1 LRSPQVGYSGG
12 MPTTSHDGI
21 RARVL
26 DMAAE
31 GQTSFEDVGLR
42 VYRYCQPT
50 ALAQLTSRGVG
61 FCLVVQ
67 GSKHLQAAS
76 HAVQAAAGQMIVVA
90 RNADLRAVVHS
101 DPFAGPYLALS
112 VWFDP
117 ERVGRALLRLA
128 ELEAPGTSAGE
139 TADLPAFT
147 SQPTDDIASAV
158 ERLLDAVWNPVDR
171 KTIAPL
177 VLDELMFRLLRTDA
191 AAAVRAGMGPPQEVA
206 RILDLMQFIRENHT
220 RKLTVHVLAK
230 RAAMS
235 PSNFAHQFSRIAHS
249 SPMKYVREVR
259 LERAKTLL
267 GEKGVRPTEVARTV
281 GFESAAHFTREFKRR
296 YGTPP
301 SRYRDRVLT
310 AQ

>member
-1 LRSPQVGYSGG
+1 
-12 MPTTSHDGI
+12 MAHDGI
-21 RARVL
+21 RAHVL
-26 DMAAE
+26 DLAAE
-31 GQTSFEDVGLR
+31 GQTSLGDVGLHL
-42 VYRYCQPT
+42 YRYRQRT

-61 FCLVVQ
+61 FCLVLQ
-67 GSKHLQAAS
+67 GSKRLQAAS
-76 HAVQAAAGQMIVVA
+76 QMLQAAAGEMIVVA
-90 RNADLRAVVHS
+90 RDADLRAVVHS
-101 DPFAGPYLALS
+101 DPVAGPYLALG

-128 ELEAPGTSAGE
+128 ELKVPAPPAEAA
-139 TADLPAFT
+139 ADLPAFT
-147 SQPTDDIASAV
+147 SPPTDDIRSAV
-158 ERLLDAVWNPVDR
+158 ERLLHAVRDPIDR

-206 RILDLMQFIRENHT
+206 RILDVMQFIRDHHT
-220 RKLTVHVLAK
+220 RKLTVRVLAK

-259 LERAKTLL
+259 LERARALL
-267 GEKGVRPTEVARTV
+267 GEHGARPTKVARTT
-281 GFESAAHFTREFKRR
+281 GFESAAHFSREFKRR